1 MVQTYSTVTALRQ
14 QLHNDRVAGKRIGF
28 VPTMGALHEGH
39 ISLLKRAKAENEV
52 VVCSIFVNPTQ
63 FNDPADLEKYP
74 RMPEADLK
82 LLESAGCDYAFLPSV
97 QEIYPNGL
105 ILLDL
110 QFGQLETVMEGAYR
124 PGHFKGM
131 ATVVHRFFEIV
142 EADYAYFGEKDF
154 QQLAIVRNMVHQLR
168 LPVTIVGCP
177 TLREP
182 DGLAMSSR
190 NLLLTEAQRKDAP
203 LIYKGL
209 QMAATYIPHQSP
221 EAVKALVNRFINQSK
236 HLSVQYFDIVDPS
249 TLVSIDHWDQH
260 TEAQGCIAVLTTG
273 PRLIDNFHY
282 IIRKA

>member
-1 MVQTYSTVTALRQ
+1 MVQTYPTVTELRQ
-14 QLHNDRVAGKRIGF
+14 QLHIDRVEGKRIGF

-39 ISLLKRAKAENEV
+39 LSLLKRAKAENDIA
-52 VVCSIFVNPTQ
+52 VCSIFVNPTQ

-82 LLESAGCDYAFLPSV
+82 LLESAGCDYAFLPTV
-97 QEIYPNGL
+97 PEIYPNGPE
-105 ILLDL
+105 LLDIN
-110 QFGQLETVMEGAYR
+110 FGKLETVMEGAYR

-142 EADYAYFGEKDF
+142 EADKAYFGEKDF
-154 QQLAIVRNMVHQLR
+154 QQLAIVRNMVHQLQ
-168 LPVTIVGCP
+168 LPVQIIGCP
-177 TLREP
+177 TLRES

-190 NLLLTEAQRKDAP
+190 NLLLTEEQRKDAP

-221 EAVKALVNRFINQSK
+221 EAVKALVSRYINQSK

-249 TLVSIDHWDQH
+249 TLVNIDQWEGH

-282 IIRKA
+282 TITKA